1 MSEGFVVEGKDT
13 IKFLEEKLE
22 TLGLTDIEA
31 EEFIVYWLPKLQEN
45 KYNYIRFATIEEINN
60 YMPLEFSVEP
70 DTLIRVLMQYKPL
83 DEYIEVKEQELVTPE
98 RNGFTVVE
106 WGGTEIK

>member
-1 MSEGFVVEGKDT
+1 
-13 IKFLEEKLE
+13 
-22 TLGLTDIEA
+22 
-31 EEFIVYWLPKLQEN
+31 
-45 KYNYIRFATIEEINN
+45 
-60 YMPLEFSVEP
+60 MPLELSIEP

-83 DEYIEVKEQELVTPE
+83 DKYMEVKEQELVTPD